1 MRSSADAAARTEA
14 ARLRAEVDLA
24 EARIQVG
31 GLRTEREEL
40 ELVLEQHEERL
51 AEERRCILQLNQDLL
66 DAQVDLQVSRQE
78 HAATCAKL
86 KAEITAGKWTN
97 ANHQR
102 RATVLKGQLGATVAS
117 FRALT
122 VADTWQWLAHSGQ
135 MRQIVKRVSSDLVH
149 AWWARILRCLQLQQA
164 GNALLEVARTFHVE
178 KTAEA
183 NAALRLQE
191 AQAEMLAA
199 ANRQLLE
206 MTGHKPSVHRQTQCP
221 EMRALDVSDVP
232 PHTKV
237 PPHLRGQLMD
247 YPMRVEGSEW
257 MSHVPHDRFGA
268 SFKGTWERLQPAPAH
283 FGLLP
288 ALAAVSSTP
297 VNGRP
302 SRQKVLTPGQLHHGR
317 AQAKSRTVI
326 SFKAGHFSQRP
337 TTAAGRLDSADGVA
351 GPSPTPM
358 SPFSP
363 SELSAHAQT
372 H

>member
-1 MRSSADAAARTEA
+1 
-14 ARLRAEVDLA
+14 
-24 EARIQVG
+24 
-31 GLRTEREEL
+31 
-40 ELVLEQHEERL
+40 
-51 AEERRCILQLNQDLL
+51 
-66 DAQVDLQVSRQE
+66 
-78 HAATCAKL
+78 
-86 KAEITAGKWTN
+86 
-97 ANHQR
+97 
-102 RATVLKGQLGATVAS
+102 
-117 FRALT
+117 
-122 VADTWQWLAHSGQ
+122 
-135 MRQIVKRVSSDLVH
+135 VH
-149 AWWARILRCLQLQQA
+149 AWWARIVRCLQLQQA

-206 MTGHKPSVHRQTQCP
+206 MTGRKPSVHRQTQAP
-221 EMRALDVSDVP
+221 EMRALGVSDVP